1 MIKSIKYF
9 EEECIKKFIK
19 LEDDF
24 MKEPTKLA
32 EYVLGVTDG
41 LHKLGLEMIKE
52 SLESMDQM
60 LQESPIRKKNWVVEA
75 HDTKQLTTSLGDVQ
89 FAKTLFKNRE
99 TGKSEYLLDKMI
111 GLGSRE
117 RMTEDAEAKLL
128 EEAVQTSYRRGGE
141 AASLTTNVTKQTV
154 KNKIHEL
161 KFPKNAEKPKIKK
174 VVDYLYI
181 DADEDHVSLQF
192 REHKGDLVRND
203 NNQKNNCLITK
214 LIYVYEGTER
224 EAPKSHRYRL
234 VNPYYFCG
242 VNTGE
247 GNHRF
252 WDEVYEYLDSHYDLS
267 KVKKIYVNSD
277 GGAWIMAGIK
287 RIKGAIHVLDGFHLE
302 TCLTKLTSHMKDTKD
317 DAKQELRDCIRNQTK
332 ADFVKLIDRL
342 EEYPDAGLERM
353 EKARE
358 YILRNWSAAKHRLK
372 HKDGVKGSSTEGHVS
387 HILSSRMSSR
397 PLGWSVIGATNM
409 ARLRAYYY
417 NGGDM
422 LELVRFQ
429 EKEIPKAAGA
439 EEYNLLSS
447 AQIISSERDRHGEL
461 GKYTETIRHSI
472 SLQSKKKM
480 YFNSHI
486 WGL

>member
-9 EEECIKKFIK
+9 EEECIKKFEK
-19 LEDDF
+19 LVDDF
-24 MKEPTKLA
+24 MKEPTKIA
-32 EYVLGVTDG
+32 EYVLGVTDE

-99 TGKSEYLLDKMI
+99 TGKSEYLLDKII
-111 GLGSRE
+111 GLEPKE

-141 AASLTTNVTKQTV
+141 AASLTTDVTKQTV

-192 REHKGDLVRND
+192 REHKGDLIRND

-247 GNHRF
+247 ENHRF

-267 KVKKIYVNSD
+267 KVKKIYANSD

-287 RIKGAIHVLDGFHLE
+287 RIEGAIHVLDGFHLE
-302 TCLTKLTSHMKDTKD
+302 TYLTKLTSHMKDTKD
-317 DAKQELRDCIRNQTK
+317 DAKQELRDCIRSQTLS
-332 ADFVKLIDRL
+332 LI
-342 EEYPDAGLERM
+342 
-353 EKARE
+353 
-358 YILRNWSAAKHRLK
+358 
-372 HKDGVKGSSTEGHVS
+372 
-387 HILSSRMSSR
+387 HI
-397 PLGWSVIGATNM
+397 
-409 ARLRAYYY
+409 
-417 NGGDM
+417 
-422 LELVRFQ
+422 
-429 EKEIPKAAGA
+429 
-439 EEYNLLSS
+439 
-447 AQIISSERDRHGEL
+447 
-461 GKYTETIRHSI
+461 
-472 SLQSKKKM
+472 
-480 YFNSHI
+480 
-486 WGL
+486 